1 MNGLFNLDSPIMR
14 FLSKVCDLMILNVMC
29 IICCL
34 PIVTAGA
41 SITALYTITMK
52 MVRGEES
59 YIFKGFLK
67 AFKENFKQS
76 TIIWLIMAVLG
87 IFVFVDYQ
95 AASLLPENMSNL
107 FRILIGAL
115 IIFYLMVLSYIFPY
129 TARFANNIKNIF
141 KNSLLIAI
149 LNLPWTI
156 LVIALPIALGFLTFL
171 TTTTLVYGS
180 MLWMLLGFAVVAY
193 IESMIFRRVF
203 AKYEPVQ
210 EEDAKDPDQYTVPE
224 ELADSS
230 KSDNA

>member
-180 MLWMLLGFAVVAY
+180 M
-193 IESMIFRRVF
+193 
-203 AKYEPVQ
+203 PVS
-210 EEDAKDPDQYTVPE
+210 YTHLTLPTKLEV
-224 ELADSS
+224 
-230 KSDNA
+230 

>member
-115 IIFYLMVLSYIFPY
+115 IIFYLMVLSYIFRCQY
-129 TARFANNIKNIF
+129 GRKKNRTWREMGKYFQKFSVDCNF
-141 KNSLLIAI
+141 KSAMDHFSDCTSYCIGISYFPNYHHIGVWKYAVDASWICRGSL
-149 LNLPWTI
+149 
-156 LVIALPIALGFLTFL
+156 
-171 TTTTLVYGS
+171 Y
-180 MLWMLLGFAVVAY
+180 
-193 IESMIFRRVF
+193 
-203 AKYEPVQ
+203 
-210 EEDAKDPDQYTVPE
+210 
-224 ELADSS
+224 
-230 KSDNA
+230 

>member
-87 IFVFVDYQ
+87 IFVFV
-95 AASLLPENMSNL
+95 
-107 FRILIGAL
+107 
-115 IIFYLMVLSYIFPY
+115 LSYIFPY

-203 AKYEPVQ
+203 AKYEPAQ

-230 KSDNA
+230 KSDNAYFLA

>member
-1 MNGLFNLDSPIMR
+1 MSGFFNIDSPIMR
-14 FLSKVCDLMILNVMC
+14 FLSRVCDLMILNVLC
-29 IICCL
+29 IVCCL

-59 YIFKGFLK
+59 YIFKGFFK

-87 IFVFVDYQ
+87 IFIFVDYQ
-95 AASLLPENMSNL
+95 AASLLPENVRNI
-107 FRILIGAL
+107 FRIFIGAL
-115 IIFYLMVLSYIFPY
+115 IIFYAMILSYVFPY

-156 LVIALPIALGFLTFL
+156 LIVVIPAALGFATFL
-171 TTTTLVYGS
+171 TTRTLVYGS
-180 MLWMLLGFAVVAY
+180 MLWMLMGFAVVAY
-193 IESMIFRRVF
+193 VESMMFRKIF
-203 AKYEPVQ
+203 AKYEPPT
-210 EEDAKDPDQYTVPE
+210 EEEISDPDAYTVPE
-224 ELADSS
+224 ELPDSS
-230 KSDNA
+230 NDQE